1 MHSSRLLS
9 LVGVIV
15 MTVSLFLISLATD
28 GESYLAGLHDANPDI
43 PGGIPTLWGG
53 LDVWEQVLAVVLLV
67 AAVVLALL
75 PPIRAKFNRMSAV
88 LTALIGLAL
97 LASSVVKFLD
107 AGDKADELAGV
118 FGQLN
123 AAGAVPE
130 AFAVGRGVGFV
141 VLFVGCVLVIFGG
154 SMGFVGIEEEQAA
167 E

>member
-1 MHSSRLLS
+1 MHSTRLLS
-9 LVGVIV
+9 LVGVVIV
-15 MTVSLFLISLATD
+15 TVSLFLIALATD
-28 GESYLAGLHDANPDI
+28 GESYLAGLHDANPDV

-75 PPIRAKFNRMSAV
+75 PPIRAKLNRMSAL

-97 LASSVVKFLD
+97 LVSAIVKFVD

-123 AAGAVPE
+123 AAGAIPE
-130 AFAVGRGVGFV
+130 AFSVGRGVGFV

-154 SMGFVGIEEEQAA
+154 AMGIIGTSEE
-167 E
+167 